1 LIAVGLARRG
11 SEADYYRGPVTQRLP
26 PPRDAAEARERLLA
40 IRIPVPI
47 MAVLETLDR
56 AGFHGVVVGGAVRD
70 ALLGE
75 PGGDWDVASNAT
87 PAEVVALFP
96 KTIPTG
102 IEHGTVTVLTGRG
115 DDRHAVE
122 LTTFRGEGEYHDGR
136 RPSEVRFLR
145 ELIEDLARRDLTI
158 NAFAWDPVNAVF
170 TDAFGGLAD
179 LQAGLI
185 RAVGDAVTRF
195 AEDGLRTM
203 RAIRFAATMGF
214 SLAPE
219 TEAAIAGALAVFDK
233 VSRERVRV
241 ELVKLLAASRPSLG
255 LVPMA
260 RTGLWD
266 RVLAPLTDP
275 VRSETIAA
283 VDRIGLQGRFQGG
296 PRPMLRL
303 ARLLWPVR
311 HERAQLEHTLDQL
324 KLSRE
329 ERTRVLR
336 LTELTVDEL
345 GEAAKLTDES
355 AGASAGVCVR
365 KLVAELDRAYLE
377 DALDLLELDPDAR
390 ARIDAALV
398 GAALTGKE
406 LAIKGRDLIE
416 AKLATPGTQLGDLL
430 EGLLDWVIEDPSRN
444 TPEQLLAEASTRA

>member
-1 LIAVGLARRG
+1 MN
-11 SEADYYRGPVTQRLP
+11 ERLP
-26 PPRDAAEARERLLA
+26 PPRDAEQARQRLLGVN
-40 IRIPVPI
+40 IPTPI

-56 AGFHGVVVGGAVRD
+56 AGYHGVVVGGAVRD

-75 PGGDWDVASNAT
+75 VGGDWDVASNAT
-87 PAEVVALFP
+87 PQEVVALFP
-96 KTIPTG
+96 RTIPTG
-102 IEHGTVTVLTGRG
+102 IEHGTITVLTGRG

-145 ELIEDLARRDLTI
+145 ELTEDLARRDLTI

-170 TDAFGGLAD
+170 TDAFGGLED
-179 LQAGLI
+179 LRAGLI
-185 RAVGDAVTRF
+185 RAVGDAATRF

-203 RAIRFAATMGF
+203 RAVRFAATMGF

-219 TEAAIAGALAVFDK
+219 TEAAIAGALPVFDK

-241 ELVKLLAASRPSLG
+241 ELIKLLAAKRPSLG

-266 RVLAPLTDP
+266 RVFAPLGDP
-275 VRSETIAA
+275 VRAETIAA
-283 VDRIGLQGRFQGG
+283 VDRL
-296 PRPMLRL
+296 PARPILRL

-329 ERTRVLR
+329 ERARALR
-336 LTELTVDEL
+336 LTALAVDEL
-345 GEAAKLTDES
+345 AEAVKLTDES
-355 AGASAGVCVR
+355 APACVR
-365 KLVAELDRAYLE
+365 RVVAELERGYLD
-377 DALDLLELDPDAR
+377 DAMALLELDAEAR
-390 ARIDAALV
+390 ERIDTALV

-406 LAIKGRDLIE
+406 LAIKGRDLIA
-416 AKLATPGTQLGDLL
+416 AKLAAPGKQLGELLDALL
-430 EGLLDWVIEDPSRN
+430 EWVIEEPSRN
-444 TPEQLLAEASTRA
+444 TEAQLLAEAERRLG

>member
-1 LIAVGLARRG
+1 MN
-11 SEADYYRGPVTQRLP
+11 ERLP
-26 PPRDAAEARERLLA
+26 PPRDAEQARQRLLGVN
-40 IRIPVPI
+40 IPTPI

-56 AGFHGVVVGGAVRD
+56 AGYHGVVVGGAVRD

-75 PGGDWDVASNAT
+75 VGGDWDVASNAT
-87 PAEVVALFP
+87 PQEVVALFP
-96 KTIPTG
+96 RTIPTG
-102 IEHGTVTVLTGRG
+102 IEHGTITVLTGRG

-145 ELIEDLARRDLTI
+145 ELTEDLARRDLTI

-170 TDAFGGLAD
+170 TDAFGGLED
-179 LQAGLI
+179 LRAGLI
-185 RAVGDAVTRF
+185 RAVGDAATRF

-203 RAIRFAATMGF
+203 RAVRFAATMGF

-219 TEAAIAGALAVFDK
+219 TEAAIAGALPVFDK

-241 ELVKLLAASRPSLG
+241 ELIKLLKAKRPSLG

-266 RVLAPLTDP
+266 RVFAPLGDP
-275 VRSETIAA
+275 VRAETIAA
-283 VDRIGLQGRFQGG
+283 VDRL
-296 PRPMLRL
+296 PARPILRL

-329 ERTRVLR
+329 ERARALR
-336 LTELTVDEL
+336 LTALAVDEL
-345 GEAAKLTDES
+345 AEAVKLTDES
-355 AGASAGVCVR
+355 APACVR
-365 KLVAELDRAYLE
+365 RVVAELERGYLD
-377 DALDLLELDPDAR
+377 DAMALLELDAEAR
-390 ARIDAALV
+390 ERIDTALV

-406 LAIKGRDLIE
+406 LAIKGRDLIA
-416 AKLATPGTQLGDLL
+416 AKLAAPGKQLGELLDALL
-430 EGLLDWVIEDPSRN
+430 EWVIEEPSRN
-444 TPEQLLAEASTRA
+444 TEAQLLAEAERRLG

>member
-1 LIAVGLARRG
+1 MTR
-11 SEADYYRGPVTQRLP
+11 RLP
-26 PPRDAAEARERLLA
+26 PPRDGEEARQRLLA
-40 IRIPVPI
+40 APIPRPI
-47 MAVLETLDR
+47 LAVLETLDR
-56 AGFHGVVVGGAVRD
+56 AGYHGVVVGGAVRD

-75 PGGDWDVASNAT
+75 TGGDWDVASNAT
-87 PAEVVALFP
+87 PQEVIALFP

-102 IEHGTVTVLTGRG
+102 IEHGTVTVMTGRG

-145 ELIEDLARRDLTI
+145 ELTDDLARRDLTI

-170 TDAFGGLAD
+170 TDAFGGLED
-179 LQAGLI
+179 LRAGLI
-185 RAVGDAVTRF
+185 RAVGDAAVRF

-203 RAIRFAATMGF
+203 RAVRFAACMGF
-214 SLAPE
+214 TLAPE
-219 TEAAIAGALAVFDK
+219 TEAAIAGALPVFDK

-266 RVLAPLTDP
+266 RVLAPLVDP
-275 VRSETIAA
+275 VRSESIAA
-283 VDRIGLQGRFQGG
+283 VDRL
-296 PRPMLRL
+296 PRREMLRL

-329 ERTRVLR
+329 ERARVLR
-336 LTELTVDEL
+336 LTDLAVDEL
-345 GEAAKLTDES
+345 HEAALLTD
-355 AGASAGVCVR
+355 ASAGVCVR
-365 KLVAELDRAYLE
+365 RVVAELERGYLE
-377 DALDLLELDPDAR
+377 DAIDLLELDAESR
-390 ARIDAALV
+390 TRIDVALS

-416 AKLATPGTQLGDLL
+416 AKLATPGKQLGELLDGLL
-430 EGLLDWVIEDPSRN
+430 EWVIEDPSRN
-444 TPEQLLAEASTRA
+444 TPEQLHAEAARRLGSG

>member
-1 LIAVGLARRG
+1 MN
-11 SEADYYRGPVTQRLP
+11 ERLP
-26 PPRDAAEARERLLA
+26 PPRDAEQARQRLLGVN
-40 IRIPVPI
+40 IPTPI

-56 AGFHGVVVGGAVRD
+56 AGYHGVVVGGAVRD

-75 PGGDWDVASNAT
+75 VGGDWDVASNAT
-87 PAEVVALFP
+87 PQEVVALFP
-96 KTIPTG
+96 RTIPTG
-102 IEHGTVTVLTGRG
+102 IEHGTITVLTGRG

-145 ELIEDLARRDLTI
+145 ELTEDLARRDLTI

-170 TDAFGGLAD
+170 TDAFGGLED
-179 LQAGLI
+179 LRAGLI
-185 RAVGDAVTRF
+185 RAVGDAATRF

-203 RAIRFAATMGF
+203 RAVRFAATMGF

-219 TEAAIAGALAVFDK
+219 TEAAIAGALPVFDK

-241 ELVKLLAASRPSLG
+241 ELIKLLAAKRPSLG

-266 RVLAPLTDP
+266 RVFAPLGDP
-275 VRSETIAA
+275 VRAETIAA
-283 VDRIGLQGRFQGG
+283 VDRL
-296 PRPMLRL
+296 PARPILRL

-329 ERTRVLR
+329 ERARALR
-336 LTELTVDEL
+336 LTALAVDEL
-345 GEAAKLTDES
+345 AEAVKLTDES
-355 AGASAGVCVR
+355 APACVR
-365 KLVAELDRAYLE
+365 RVVAELERGYL
-377 DALDLLELDPDAR
+377 DDVMDLLELDAEAR
-390 ARIDAALV
+390 ERIDTALV

-406 LAIKGRDLIE
+406 LAIKGRDLIA
-416 AKLATPGTQLGDLL
+416 AKLAAPGKQLGELLDALL
-430 EGLLDWVIEDPSRN
+430 EWVIEEPSRN
-444 TPEQLLAEASTRA
+444 TEAQLLAEAERRLG